1 MDILYTVEEK
11 YLQAIEELHYGEL
24 PKALHLFK
32 EIINT
37 DADYAR
43 AHYQLGCCYHYQFKD
58 YQTAGYYYKNCADL
72 DPAFPDVYEHYLKL
86 VITLKMKKMVHQIA
100 SKALTVPG
108 VCKANIYESLGLFAE
123 GEQSF
128 VDAKEQYKKAAL
140 ATASQNEHSQ
150 IQEHLKRISDKQNAN
165 QHMIYAYQ
173 G

>member
-11 YLQAIEELHYGEL
+11 YLQAIEELNYGEL

-32 EIINT
+32 EIIRT

-58 YQTAGYYYKNCADL
+58 YQTAGYYYKNCTTL
-72 DPAFPDVYEHYLKL
+72 DPTFPDVYEHYLKL
-86 VITLKMKKMVHQIA
+86 LMLLQMKKTVHQIA
-100 SKALTVPG
+100 GIALTIPG

-123 GEQSF
+123 EALNF
-128 VDAKEQYKKAAL
+128 VEAKEQYKKAAL
-140 ATASQNEHSQ
+140 ATASQIEHTQ
-150 IQEHLKRISDKQNAN
+150 IQDHLKRVKEKQSAN